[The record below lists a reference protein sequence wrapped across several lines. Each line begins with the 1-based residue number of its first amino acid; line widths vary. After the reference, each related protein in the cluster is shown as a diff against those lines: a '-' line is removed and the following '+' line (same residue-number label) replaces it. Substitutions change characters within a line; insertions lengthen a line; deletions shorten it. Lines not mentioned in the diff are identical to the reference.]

1 MDSRIT
7 QFLGHADTFTQR
19 TTSLS
24 PAQWACPSAC
34 EGWTAQDVLDHVI
47 DTQREVFARHGM
59 DLGARPSGAPAD
71 AWNAHAAAVRSAA
84 ADEKTLLARF
94 DGPFGPTTL
103 ADVLL
108 DFYGFDLII
117 HAWDIRRASGEDL
130 KLTEAELDF
139 IEAVIPAWGDA
150 LYQDQICGRPIEAPV
165 DASRQARLL
174 ALTGR
179 RSW

>member
-1 MDSRIT
+1 MTHTTHPKRPDKHQHNPQTPT
-7 QFLGHADTFTQR
+7 QPQLRQVR
-19 TTSLS
+19 
-24 PAQWACPSAC
+24 
-34 EGWTAQDVLDHVI
+34 
-47 DTQREVFARHGM
+47 
-59 DLGARPSGAPAD
+59 SGAPAE
-71 AWNAHAAAVRSAA
+71 AWNAHAAAARSAA

-117 HAWDIRRASGEDL
+117 HAWDIRRATGEDL

>member
-1 MDSRIT
+1 VAA
-7 QFLGHADTFTQR
+7 LGR
-19 TTSLS
+19 
-24 PAQWACPSAC
+24 
-34 EGWTAQDVLDHVI
+34 
-47 DTQREVFARHGM
+47 
-59 DLGARPSGAPAD
+59 
-71 AWNAHAAAVRSAA
+71 
-84 ADEKTLLARF
+84 
-94 DGPFGPTTL
+94 TTL
-103 ADVLL
+103 AGVLL

-117 HAWDIRRASGEDL
+117 HAWDIRRATGEDL

>member
-1 MDSRIT
+1 MR
-7 QFLGHADTFTQR
+7 
-19 TTSLS
+19 
-24 PAQWACPSAC
+24 
-34 EGWTAQDVLDHVI
+34 
-47 DTQREVFARHGM
+47 
-59 DLGARPSGAPAD
+59 
-71 AWNAHAAAVRSAA
+71 
-84 ADEKTLLARF
+84 KTLLARF

-117 HAWDIRRASGEDL
+117 HAWDIRRATGEDL